1 MYLYDE
7 KPISRT
13 TVVGY
18 TRVKEYSLLRV
29 CMAAMVTTKKVAPKI
44 LLSKKG
50 VYAHFCIHIPH
61 HHHLLYDRTDSQYV
75 VALTII
81 EKKWGLPARLNGSF
95 YQIYCTVFLI
105 LLVFSNLDKKI
116 ISKNNHFIILFC
128 LGLLLGHTVGHS
140 TVLVQLHHVD

>member
-95 YQIYCTVFLI
+95 YQIYCTVCV
-105 LLVFSNLDKKI
+105 LL
-116 ISKNNHFIILFC
+116 
-128 LGLLLGHTVGHS
+128 
-140 TVLVQLHHVD
+140 